1 MPSALPPPSILIVE
15 DSSCQAE
22 QLRLML
28 EKHGF
33 TVRIAFNGKQALES
47 IRNEPPSLVISDILM
62 PEMDGYQLCAAI
74 RADGTMRELPV
85 VLLTALS
92 SPRDILHALECD
104 ADNFITKPYNEQYLV
119 SRMES
124 IMDGIRRRG
133 SHDAASGAEIVYQ
146 GERFCVAGEQ
156 QRVFDLLF
164 STYEAMVLKNREL
177 QDTQRELSEKVVEL
191 EEALERVRQLEGII
205 PICMHCKKIRDDRDY
220 WHQIDQFIARYSD
233 MQFSHGICPECLKKY
248 YGDYQLKKNR
258 D

>member
-1 MPSALPPPSILIVE
+1 MHPSHPTSILVVE

-33 TVRIAFNGKQALES
+33 RVRIACNGKQALES

-62 PEMDGYQLCAAI
+62 PEMDGYRLCAAI
-74 RADGTMRELPV
+74 RADETIRHLPV

-104 ADNFITKPYNEQYLV
+104 ADNFITKPYNEQYLI

-124 IMDGIRRRG
+124 IMAGIRLRG
-133 SHDAASGAEIVYQ
+133 SRDDSRDAEIVYQ
-146 GERFCVAGEQ
+146 GERYRVTGER

-164 STYEAMVLKNREL
+164 STYEAMVLRNREL

-191 EEALERVRQLEGII
+191 EEALEKVRQLEGII

-220 WHQIDQFIARYSD
+220 WHQIDQFITRYSD

-248 YGDYQLKKNR
+248 YAEYHLNKSD